1 MAFFLLMWRD
11 IAKLVQPLQQRHHER
26 DGVSNHRRY
35 DCLPNRLF
43 RWKSKLRVTG
53 LREGNSPVTGESP
66 HKGPVMWK
74 RFPFNDVIMSEK
86 MEHWADGYTRP
97 HGWAMG
103 CHNVD
108 NYENIFTGPTYT
120 MISSFTVISNF
131 EMLRG
136 HRCSKPFTAVPGVK
150 VTNVW
155 NVKYF
160 VDRKKYVS
168 FTLMICASTH
178 HILHH
183 IWILISVKQV

>member
-1 MAFFLLMWRD
+1 MSAMASQ
-11 IAKLVQPLQQRHHER
+11 IT
-26 DGVSNHRRY
+26 GVTIVYPTVCSGENQSSASLAFVRGIHR
-35 DCLPNRLF
+35 
-43 RWKSKLRVTG
+43 W
-53 LREGNSPVTGESP
+53 PVNSP

-86 MEHWADGYTRP
+86 VEHWADRYTRP
-97 HGWAMG
+97 HGWAKG
-103 CHNVD
+103 CHNVK
-108 NYENIFTGPTYT
+108 NYENIFAGPTYT
-120 MISSFTVISNF
+120 MISSLTVISNF
-131 EMLRG
+131 ERLRG